1 MQRPAFSHL
10 FDDGPHTLRGKISTI
25 FSLLIAANIGV
36 WIWALTALHGRS
48 ALIGTALL
56 AYAFGLRHAVDADHI
71 AAIDNTTR
79 KLMQGGKRPVA
90 VGCFFSLGHSTIVLA
105 LSVAVAFAAV
115 TLNARFEALKSVGGV
130 ISTSVSASFLLVLA
144 IVNVMILVSVVKTF
158 RRVQRG
164 ERLVEE
170 DLDMLLNRR
179 GLLSRIFRPLFRLVS
194 RSWHMYPVGF
204 LFGLGFDTATEV
216 ALFGMSAAQAADGM
230 SLGTILIFPA
240 LFTAGMCL
248 VDTADGVL
256 MLGAYGWAFMKPV
269 RKLYYN
275 ITITLVSVVVAVLI
289 GGIEALALVGDKL
302 DLKGGFWDLVGAAS
316 DNFGLLGYAVIGIF
330 VLSWLASVAVYKL
343 KRYDEMPVN
352 LG

>member
-1 MQRPAFSHL
+1 MRQSYLSHL
-10 FDDGPHTLRGKISTI
+10 FDDGPQALRGKIIGI
-25 FSLLIAANIGV
+25 FSLLIVANVGV
-36 WIWALTALHGRS
+36 WIWALTALHGHP

-56 AYAFGLRHAVDADHI
+56 AYTFGLRHAVDADHI

-90 VGCFFSLGHSTIVLA
+90 VGFFFSLGHSTIVIA

-115 TLNARFEALKSVGGV
+115 TLKARFEDMRSIGGV
-130 ISTSVSASFLLVLA
+130 ISTSVSAGFLLVLA

-179 GLLSRIFRPLFRLVS
+179 GFLSRIFRPLFRLVS
-194 RSWHMYPVGF
+194 RSWHMYPIGF

-216 ALFGMSAAQAADGM
+216 ALFGISAAQAADGM
-230 SLGTILIFPA
+230 SLATILIFPA

-248 VDTADGVL
+248 VDTIDGVL

-275 ITITLVSVVVAVLI
+275 ITITFVSVVVAVLI
-289 GGIEALALVGDKL
+289 GGIEALALIADKL
-302 DLKGGFWDLVGAAS
+302 ELKGGFWDLIGTAS
-316 DNFGLLGYAVIGIF
+316 DNFGLLGYMVIGLF
-330 VLSWLASVAVYKL
+330 AVSWLVSVLFYKL
-343 KRYDEMPVN
+343 KRYDDMPVN

>member
-1 MQRPAFSHL
+1 
-10 FDDGPHTLRGKISTI
+10 
-25 FSLLIAANIGV
+25 
-36 WIWALTALHGRS
+36 
-48 ALIGTALL
+48 LIGTALL
-56 AYAFGLRHAVDADHI
+56 AYTFGLRHAVDADHI

-90 VGCFFSLGHSTIVLA
+90 VGFFFSLGHSTIVIA

-115 TLNARFEALKSVGGV
+115 TLKARFEDMRSIGGV
-130 ISTSVSASFLLVLA
+130 ISTSVSAGFLLVLA

-179 GLLSRIFRPLFRLVS
+179 GFLSRIFRPLFRLVS
-194 RSWHMYPVGF
+194 RSWHMYPIGF

-216 ALFGMSAAQAADGM
+216 ALFGISAAQAADGM
-230 SLGTILIFPA
+230 SLATILIFPA

-248 VDTADGVL
+248 VDTIDGVL

-275 ITITLVSVVVAVLI
+275 ITITFVSVVVAVLI
-289 GGIEALALVGDKL
+289 GGIEALALIADKL
-302 DLKGGFWDLVGAAS
+302 ELKGGFWDLIGTAS
-316 DNFGLLGYAVIGIF
+316 DNFGLLGYMVIGLF
-330 VLSWLASVAVYKL
+330 AVSWLVSVLFYKL
-343 KRYDEMPVN
+343 KRYDDMPVN